1 MMAHGNQRPRLKKLK
16 ANPPPAT
23 APHHRG
29 ARSTEPV
36 IKITIDPKLKQKI
49 KAKLEQHR
57 PKVQRTLQAA
67 TSAAKAFKEELKKE
81 NHQ

>member
-1 MMAHGNQRPRLKKLK
+1 M
-16 ANPPPAT
+16 
-23 APHHRG
+23 
-29 ARSTEPV
+29 
-36 IKITIDPKLKQKI
+36 IKITIDPKLKQQI

-57 PKVQRTLQAA
+57 PQVQRTLQAA